1 MVSDKSKLSVRN
13 LSVHYFETNGRV
25 TRAVNRVGFKI
36 EETESMGI
44 AGESACGKSSLGSA
58 LMRNLQPPGRIVSGS
73 VLLEGTDIVRLEDAQ
88 FDRRIRWKKIAMV
101 FQGAMN
107 TLDPVFTVHDQM
119 EEILRSHGIKGDLQ
133 NRILVSL
140 EDVGLDSAT
149 AKKYPHELS
158 GGMKQRVVIAMALL
172 LDPDIL
178 IADEPT
184 TALDVLVQAQIVNLL
199 NYLKIKKGLTIM
211 VISHDLGVI
220 YELADK
226 VAIMYSG
233 EMVELGNSDEIFKTP
248 RHPYTQLLISSIPRL
263 FSGKSIVHLK
273 GQPPDLAN
281 LPEGCKFLSR
291 CPYAMDVCRK
301 GPPCVKTPSGFVL
314 CWLYQ

>member
-1 MVSDKSKLSVRN
+1 
-13 LSVHYFETNGRV
+13 
-25 TRAVNRVGFKI
+25 
-36 EETESMGI
+36 MGI
-44 AGESACGKSSLGSA
+44 AGESACGKSTLGSA

-107 TLDPVFTVHDQM
+107 TLDPVFTVQDQM
-119 EEILRSHGIKGDLQ
+119 EEILRSHGIKGDHQ

-149 AKKYPHELS
+149 ATKYPHELS

-184 TALDVLVQAQIVNLL
+184 TALDVLVQAQIVKLL
-199 NYLKIKKGLTIM
+199 NYLKIKKGLTII

-233 EMVELGNSDEIFKTP
+233 EMVELGNSDEIFKKP

-263 FSGKSIVHLK
+263 SSGNSIVYLR

-291 CPYAMDVCRK
+291 CPYAMDECRK

>member
-1 MVSDKSKLSVRN
+1 MESDKSKLSVRN

-44 AGESACGKSSLGSA
+44 AGESACGKSTLGSA

-88 FDRRIRWKKIAMV
+88 FDRHIRWKKIAMV

-107 TLDPVFTVHDQM
+107 TLDPVFTVQDQM
-119 EEILRSHGIKGDLQ
+119 EEILRSHGIKGDHQ

-149 AKKYPHELS
+149 ATKYPHELS

-184 TALDVLVQAQIVNLL
+184 TALDVLVQAQIVKLL
-199 NYLKIKKGLTIM
+199 NYLKIKKGLTII

-233 EMVELGNSDEIFKTP
+233 EMVELGNSDEIFKKP

-263 FSGKSIVHLK
+263 SSGKSIVYLR

-291 CPYAMDVCRK
+291 CPYAMDECRK

>member
-1 MVSDKSKLSVRN
+1 MESDKSKLSVRN

-25 TRAVNRVGFKI
+25 TRAVNKVGFKI

-44 AGESACGKSSLGSA
+44 AGESACGKSTLGSA

-88 FDRRIRWKKIAMV
+88 FDRHIRWKKIAMI

-107 TLDPVFTVHDQM
+107 TLDPVFTVQDQM
-119 EEILRSHGIKGDLQ
+119 AEILRSHGIKGDHQ

-149 AKKYPHELS
+149 ATKYPHELS

-184 TALDVLVQAQIVNLL
+184 TALDVLVQAQIVKLL
-199 NYLKIKKGLTIM
+199 NYLKIKKGLTII

-233 EMVELGNSDEIFKTP
+233 EMVELGNSDEIFKKP

-263 FSGKSIVHLK
+263 SSGKSIVYLR

-291 CPYAMDVCRK
+291 CPYAMDECRK

>member
-1 MVSDKSKLSVRN
+1 MASDKPKLSVRN

-44 AGESACGKSSLGSA
+44 AGESACGKSTLGSA

-88 FDRRIRWKKIAMV
+88 FDRHIRWKKIAMV

-107 TLDPVFTVHDQM
+107 TLDPVFTVQDQM
-119 EEILRSHGIKGDLQ
+119 EEILRSHGIKGDHH
-133 NRILVSL
+133 NRILVAL

-149 AKKYPHELS
+149 ATKYPHELS

-184 TALDVLVQAQIVNLL
+184 TALDVLVQAQIVRLL
-199 NYLKIKKGLTIM
+199 NYLKIKKGLTII

-233 EMVELGNSDEIFKTP
+233 EMVELGNSDEIFKKP

-263 FSGKSIVHLK
+263 SSGKSIVYLR

-281 LPEGCKFLSR
+281 LPEGCKFFSR
-291 CPYAMDVCRK
+291 CPYAMDECRK

>member
-263 FSGKSIVHLK
+263 FSGKSIVHLR

>member
-1 MVSDKSKLSVRN
+1 MESDKSKLSVRN

-25 TRAVNRVGFKI
+25 TRAVNKVGFKI

-44 AGESACGKSSLGSA
+44 AGESACGKSTLGSA

-88 FDRRIRWKKIAMV
+88 FDRHIRWKKIAMV

-107 TLDPVFTVHDQM
+107 TLDPVFTVQDQM
-119 EEILRSHGIKGDLQ
+119 EEILRSHGIKGNHQ

-149 AKKYPHELS
+149 ATKYPHELS

-184 TALDVLVQAQIVNLL
+184 TALDVLVQAQIVKLL
-199 NYLKIKKGLTIM
+199 NYLKIKKGLTII

-233 EMVELGNSDEIFKTP
+233 EMVELGNSDEIFKKP

-263 FSGKSIVHLK
+263 SSGKSIVYLR

-291 CPYAMDVCRK
+291 CPYAMDECRK

>member
-1 MVSDKSKLSVRN
+1 MESDKSKLSVRN

-25 TRAVNRVGFKI
+25 TRAVNKVGFKI

-44 AGESACGKSSLGSA
+44 AGESACGKSTLGSA

-88 FDRRIRWKKIAMV
+88 FDRHIRWKKIAMV

-107 TLDPVFTVHDQM
+107 TLDPVFTVQDQM
-119 EEILRSHGIKGDLQ
+119 EEILRSHGIKGDHQ

-149 AKKYPHELS
+149 ATKYPHELS

-184 TALDVLVQAQIVNLL
+184 TALDVLVQAQVVKLL
-199 NYLKIKKGLTIM
+199 NYLKIKKGLTII

-233 EMVELGNSDEIFKTP
+233 EMVELGNSDEIFKKP

-263 FSGKSIVHLK
+263 SSGKSIVYLR

-291 CPYAMDVCRK
+291 CPYAMDECRK

>member
-1 MVSDKSKLSVRN
+1 
-13 LSVHYFETNGRV
+13 
-25 TRAVNRVGFKI
+25 
-36 EETESMGI
+36 MGI
-44 AGESACGKSSLGSA
+44 AGESACGKSTLGSA

-88 FDRRIRWKKIAMV
+88 FDRHIRWKKIAMV

-107 TLDPVFTVHDQM
+107 TLDPVFTVQDQM
-119 EEILRSHGIKGDLQ
+119 EEILRSHGIKGNHQ

-149 AKKYPHELS
+149 ATKYPHELS

-184 TALDVLVQAQIVNLL
+184 TALDVLVQAQIVKLL
-199 NYLKIKKGLTIM
+199 NYLKIKKGLTII

-233 EMVELGNSDEIFKTP
+233 EMVELGNSDEIFKKP

-263 FSGKSIVHLK
+263 SSGKSIVYLR

-291 CPYAMDVCRK
+291 CPYAMDECRK

>member
-1 MVSDKSKLSVRN
+1 MESDKSKLSVRN

-25 TRAVNRVGFKI
+25 TRAVNKVGFKI

-44 AGESACGKSSLGSA
+44 AGESACGKSTLGSA

-107 TLDPVFTVHDQM
+107 TLDPVFTVQDQM
-119 EEILRSHGIKGDLQ
+119 EEILRSHGIKGDHQ

-149 AKKYPHELS
+149 ATKYPHELS

-184 TALDVLVQAQIVNLL
+184 TALDVLVQAQVVKLL
-199 NYLKIKKGLTIM
+199 NYLKIKKGLTII

-233 EMVELGNSDEIFKTP
+233 EMVELGNSDEIFKKP

-263 FSGKSIVHLK
+263 SSGNSIIYLK

-291 CPYAMDVCRK
+291 CPYAMDECRK

>member
-1 MVSDKSKLSVRN
+1 
-13 LSVHYFETNGRV
+13 
-25 TRAVNRVGFKI
+25 
-36 EETESMGI
+36 
-44 AGESACGKSSLGSA
+44 
-58 LMRNLQPPGRIVSGS
+58 
-73 VLLEGTDIVRLEDAQ
+73 LEGTDIVRLEDAQ

-107 TLDPVFTVHDQM
+107 TLDPVFTVQDQM
-119 EEILRSHGIKGDLQ
+119 EEILRSHGIKGDHQ

-140 EDVGLDSAT
+140 GDVGLDSAT
-149 AKKYPHELS
+149 ATKYPHELS

-184 TALDVLVQAQIVNLL
+184 TALDVLVQAQIVKLL
-199 NYLKIKKGLTIM
+199 NYLKIKKGLTII

-233 EMVELGNSDEIFKTP
+233 EMVELGNSDEIFKKP

-263 FSGKSIVHLK
+263 SSGKSIVYLR

-291 CPYAMDVCRK
+291 CPYAMDECRK

>member
-1 MVSDKSKLSVRN
+1 MESDKSKLSVRN

-25 TRAVNRVGFKI
+25 TRAVNKVGFKI

-44 AGESACGKSSLGSA
+44 AGESACGKSTLGSA

-88 FDRRIRWKKIAMV
+88 FDRHIRWKKIAMI

-107 TLDPVFTVHDQM
+107 TLDPVFTVQDQM
-119 EEILRSHGIKGDLQ
+119 EEILRSHGIKGDHQ

-149 AKKYPHELS
+149 ATKYPHELS

-184 TALDVLVQAQIVNLL
+184 TALDVLVQAQIVKLL
-199 NYLKIKKGLTIM
+199 NYLKIKKGLTII

-233 EMVELGNSDEIFKTP
+233 EMVELGNSDEIFKKP

-263 FSGKSIVHLK
+263 SSGKSIVYLR

-291 CPYAMDVCRK
+291 CPYAMDECRK

>member
-1 MVSDKSKLSVRN
+1 MASDKSKLSVRN
-13 LSVHYFETNGRV
+13 ETNGRV
-25 TRAVNRVGFKI
+25 TRAVNRVDFKI

-44 AGESACGKSSLGSA
+44 AGESACGKSTLGSA

-107 TLDPVFTVHDQM
+107 TLDPVFTVQDQM
-119 EEILRSHGIKGDLQ
+119 EEILRSHGIKGDHQ

-149 AKKYPHELS
+149 ATKYPHELS

-184 TALDVLVQAQIVNLL
+184 TALDVLVQAQIVKLL
-199 NYLKIKKGLTIM
+199 NYLKIKKGLTII

-233 EMVELGNSDEIFKTP
+233 EMVELGNSDEIFKKP

-263 FSGKSIVHLK
+263 SSGKSIVYLR

-281 LPEGCKFLSR
+281 LPEGCKFLNR
-291 CPYAMDVCRK
+291 CPYAMDECRK

>member
-1 MVSDKSKLSVRN
+1 MESDKSKLSVRN

-25 TRAVNRVGFKI
+25 TRAVNKVGFKI

-44 AGESACGKSSLGSA
+44 AGESACGKSTLGSA

-88 FDRRIRWKKIAMV
+88 FDRHIRWKKIAMV

-107 TLDPVFTVHDQM
+107 TLDPVFTVQDQM
-119 EEILRSHGIKGDLQ
+119 EEILRSHGIKGDHQ

-149 AKKYPHELS
+149 ATKYPHELS

-184 TALDVLVQAQIVNLL
+184 TALDVLVQAQIVKLL
-199 NYLKIKKGLTIM
+199 NHLKIKKGLTII

-233 EMVELGNSDEIFKTP
+233 EMVELGNSDEIFKKP

-263 FSGKSIVHLK
+263 SSGKSIVYLR

-291 CPYAMDVCRK
+291 CPYAMDECRK

>member
-1 MVSDKSKLSVRN
+1 MASDKSKLSVRN

-25 TRAVNRVGFKI
+25 TRAVNKVGFKI

-44 AGESACGKSSLGSA
+44 AGESACGKSTLGSA
-58 LMRNLQPPGRIVSGS
+58 LMRNLPPPGRIVSGS

-107 TLDPVFTVHDQM
+107 TLDPVFTVQDQM
-119 EEILRSHGIKGDLQ
+119 EEILRSHGIKGDHQ

-149 AKKYPHELS
+149 ATKYPHELS

-199 NYLKIKKGLTIM
+199 KYLKIKRGITIII
-211 VISHDLGVI
+211 ISHDLGVI
-220 YELADK
+220 SELADK

-233 EMVELGNSDEIFKTP
+233 EIVELANSVEIFKNP
-248 RHPYTQLLISSIPRL
+248 KHPYTQLLISSIPMLSTNGRII
-263 FSGKSIVHLK
+263 SIK

-281 LPEGCKFLSR
+281 LPSGCKFLTR
-291 CPYAMDVCRK
+291 CPYAMEVCRK
-301 GPPCVKTPSGFVL
+301 DPPHIKTDSGFTL
-314 CWLYQ
+314 CWLYE

>member
-1 MVSDKSKLSVRN
+1 MASDKSKLSVRN

-25 TRAVNRVGFKI
+25 TRAVNRVAFKI

-44 AGESACGKSSLGSA
+44 AGESACGKSTLGSA

-107 TLDPVFTVHDQM
+107 TLDPVFTVQDQM
-119 EEILRSHGIKGDLQ
+119 EEILRSHGIKGDHQ

-149 AKKYPHELS
+149 ATKYPHELS
-158 GGMKQRVVIAMALL
+158 GGMKQRVIIAMALL

-184 TALDVLVQAQIVNLL
+184 TALDVLVQAQIVKLL
-199 NYLKIKKGLTIM
+199 NYLKIKKGLTII

-233 EMVELGNSDEIFKTP
+233 EMVELGNSDEIFKKP

-263 FSGKSIVHLK
+263 SSGRSIVYLR

-291 CPYAMDVCRK
+291 CPYAMDECRK

-314 CWLYQ
+314 CWLYR